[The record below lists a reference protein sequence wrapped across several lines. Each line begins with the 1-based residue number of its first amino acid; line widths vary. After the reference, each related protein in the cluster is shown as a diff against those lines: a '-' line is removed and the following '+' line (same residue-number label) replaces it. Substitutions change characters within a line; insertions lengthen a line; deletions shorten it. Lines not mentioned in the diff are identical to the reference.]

1 MCQVQGLRPRDR
13 LSLIGVESCACRW
26 RMPILPDMTRQTLIA
41 DLCCGGGLAADG
53 YAAVFGARAIHGFD
67 LYEQPCYPYPFAQA
81 DVVDLLASDRL
92 EQATALHTSFPCQLF
107 TTGAHLRTAQGGT
120 SRFLDLLTPGLAA
133 LRARWSH
140 KPWIV
145 ENVEDNRGLVRKI
158 MAPQPGEY
166 LTLLCGS
173 MFGLQ
178 VQRHRL
184 FLTNFP
190 VRTPPP
196 LDGPGLYRAQGCD
209 HSAFPPDPV
218 TGRPR
223 PWGVYHV
230 KGDQVPSGGRTA
242 LSAEHAREVMGS
254 HRSLP
259 WDVVKEGFP
268 PAYTSWVGADLL
280 RHLANL

>member
-1 MCQVQGLRPRDR
+1 
-13 LSLIGVESCACRW
+13 
-26 RMPILPDMTRQTLIA
+26 MPILPDMTRQTLIA

-107 TTGAHLRTAQGGT
+107 TTGSHLRTAQGGT

-190 VRTPPP
+190 VRTPPS
-196 LDGPGLYRAQGCD
+196 R
-209 HSAFPPDPV
+209 
-218 TGRPR
+218 RP
-223 PWGVYHV
+223 
-230 KGDQVPSGGRTA
+230 
-242 LSAEHAREVMGS
+242 
-254 HRSLP
+254 RSLP
-259 WDVVKEGFP
+259 GAGLRPLSIPTRPSHWSAAPVGRLPREGRPGPLRRPHRAVGRARPRGDGLP
-268 PAYTSWVGADLL
+268 PLAALGRGQGRVSPGLHLVG
-280 RHLANL
+280 RR